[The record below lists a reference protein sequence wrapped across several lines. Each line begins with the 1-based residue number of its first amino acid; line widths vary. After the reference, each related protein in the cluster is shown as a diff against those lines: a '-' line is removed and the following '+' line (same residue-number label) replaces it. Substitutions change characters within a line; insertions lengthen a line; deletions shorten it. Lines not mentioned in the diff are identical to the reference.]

1 VVRSAHDRCLEDPS
15 NGKLF
20 ATVRLSRSLGE
31 FDLPL
36 RARPGQAAREA
47 RLSISATAVTL
58 RATQRPGH
66 PAGSLPGIACTAV
79 RVWEKNPPL
88 GVKRLEW
95 ILLTDAAVE
104 DFARAREV
112 ALQHATRWLREVAL
126 QYATRWLREVALQ
139 YATRWLMEEFHKALK
154 TGLGAERLQLETA
167 GRLFAAIAILS
178 LVALRLI
185 DFRERVRLS
194 AAAGAEQSGLSE
206 LELAVLRARLERPIR
221 TVGEVAPGVGRLG
234 GHMNRKGD
242 GWPGWQTLWKGM
254 RELELLVQGVLLS
267 QKVRRSQE

>member
-1 VVRSAHDRCLEDPS
+1 M
-15 NGKLF
+15 
-20 ATVRLSRSLGE
+20 T
-31 FDLPL
+31 L

-112 ALQHATRWLREVAL
+112 ALQ
-126 QYATRWLREVALQ
+126 YATRWLI
-139 YATRWLMEEFHKALK
+139 EEFHKALK

-206 LELAVLRARLERPIR
+206 LELAVPRARLERPIR
-221 TVGEVAPGVGRLG
+221 TVGEVALGVGRLG